1 MWRPA
6 YPCTSDASARGRSPL
21 LRSPGKAQGS
31 TYSALSIALSAAEV
45 AATTAAT
52 TVMVAGM
59 TAAASAPSSA
69 NKKVEQAVSQCV
81 QAGCRACLTCA
92 LRGPEADESHFFSRR
107 CICKCKQACT
117 PPAHANYMLAL
128 MSVTTDLIQEKP
140 PLVAAVIITCNFPI
154 LK

>member
-1 MWRPA
+1 MQCTTLTSSPNAPRSYGPA
-6 YPCTSDASARGRSPL
+6 GSPQLTSTAADTAPNDALIRGSTAAMSDDSVQSPSSAQQDLNPND
-21 LRSPGKAQGS
+21 P

-81 QAGCRACLTCA
+81 QAGCRA
-92 LRGPEADESHFFSRR
+92 
-107 CICKCKQACT
+107 
-117 PPAHANYMLAL
+117 
-128 MSVTTDLIQEKP
+128 
-140 PLVAAVIITCNFPI
+140 
-154 LK
+154 